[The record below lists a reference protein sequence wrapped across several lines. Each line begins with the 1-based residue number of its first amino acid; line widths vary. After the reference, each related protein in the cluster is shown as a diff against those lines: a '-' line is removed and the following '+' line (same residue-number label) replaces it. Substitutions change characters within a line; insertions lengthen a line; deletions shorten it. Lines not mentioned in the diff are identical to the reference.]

1 MKNIKYW
8 HVKLYQHTQN
18 AGLIMGAAAA
28 ERLLHEG
35 YSKGEVSLP
44 PRDGRIKLLTE
55 PCGIEVKTVRADV
68 VDSIVCT
75 PVYEGETGLNPPR
88 DEMLEYI
95 KTAIGEGYHPEHV
108 AAVLDL
114 SVIDGLNDDNLN
126 REFGKCWQWYNLGG
140 GIHETFAP
148 QDEAKADSDDG
159 KGRYNYDTF
168 KAAAKP
174 LIQWLNENA
183 NPHASVIVDCTSAE
197 LLTGEIAV
205 NTKEFLKD

>member
-18 AGLIMGAAAA
+18 ACLIMGAAAA

-35 YSKGEVSLP
+35 YSKDEVSLP

-55 PCGIEVKTVRADV
+55 PCGIEVKTVRADA

-75 PVYEGETGLNPPR
+75 PVYEGE
-88 DEMLEYI
+88 
-95 KTAIGEGYHPEHV
+95 
-108 AAVLDL
+108 
-114 SVIDGLNDDNLN
+114 
-126 REFGKCWQWYNLGG
+126 
-140 GIHETFAP
+140 
-148 QDEAKADSDDG
+148 DEAKADSDAAN
-159 KGRYNYDTF
+159 GRYNYDTF

-205 NTKEFLKD
+205 YTKEFLKD

>member
-1 MKNIKYW
+1 MKIIKHW
-8 HVKLYQHTQN
+8 LVKLYQHSQHSPLAEVSSN
-18 AGLIMGAAAA
+18 WVSKKLIA
-28 ERLLHEG
+28 EG
-35 YSKGEVSLP
+35 YSKDKVTLP
-44 PRDGRIKLLTE
+44 HRDGFIELLTAPSDAE
-55 PCGIEVKTVRADV
+55 STTYRADA

-75 PVYEGETGLNPPR
+75 PVYECE
-88 DEMLEYI
+88 
-95 KTAIGEGYHPEHV
+95 
-108 AAVLDL
+108 
-114 SVIDGLNDDNLN
+114 
-126 REFGKCWQWYNLGG
+126 
-140 GIHETFAP
+140 
-148 QDEAKADSDDG
+148 DEAKADLDAAAA

>member
-55 PCGIEVKTVRADV
+55 PCGIEVKTVRADA

-75 PVYEGETGLNPPR
+75 PVYEGE
-88 DEMLEYI
+88 
-95 KTAIGEGYHPEHV
+95 
-108 AAVLDL
+108 
-114 SVIDGLNDDNLN
+114 
-126 REFGKCWQWYNLGG
+126 
-140 GIHETFAP
+140 
-148 QDEAKADSDDG
+148 DEAKADSDAAN
-159 KGRYNYDTF
+159 GRYNYDTF

-183 NPHASVIVDCTSAE
+183 NPHASVIVDCTQAV
-197 LLTGEIAV
+197 LLTGEISFI
-205 NTKEFLKD
+205 TKEFLKD